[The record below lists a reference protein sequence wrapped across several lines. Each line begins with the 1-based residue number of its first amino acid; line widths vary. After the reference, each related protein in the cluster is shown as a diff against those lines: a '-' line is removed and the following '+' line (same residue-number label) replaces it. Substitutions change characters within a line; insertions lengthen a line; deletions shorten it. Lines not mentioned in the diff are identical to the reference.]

1 MPGGGDSYTIGTG
14 RLIRKFSVPKTFFDP
29 SRSPLHVVNRLNGG
43 IVFNEKGFVVILG
56 ESDTTTS
63 PSAFR
68 GDFVGGN
75 LNSKA
80 SLLVWLV
87 RAEEVTCLLHFCQSP
102 ACME

>member
-1 MPGGGDSYTIGTG
+1 M
-14 RLIRKFSVPKTFFDP
+14 
-29 SRSPLHVVNRLNGG
+29 NRLNGG

-87 RAEEVTCLLHFCQSP
+87 RAEEVTCLLHFASHQP
-102 ACME
+102 AWNRVQIHSDECLVIDCPQLPPPRPPQKNE